1 MKKIIILA
9 VVFLVNAV
17 YSQAFK
23 GKEDLKLQIGSAI
36 VDGGSGL
43 NFSLDKGL
51 GDNISA
57 GISTSY
63 LLGVTEVAGFD
74 ADALDKFDIK
84 GRFNIHLSDIIK
96 LGDNFDVYPGI
107 NLGIK
112 NLGLHTGVRYFLNNG
127 LGLYTEFDFPIAKFE
142 KDITYQYFN
151 AFKVH
156 IGVSLNL

>member
-1 MKKIIILA
+1 MKKIIILLT
-9 VVFLVNAV
+9 VLSLNTVL
-17 YSQAFK
+17 SQAFK
-23 GKEDLKLQIGSAI
+23 GKEDFKLQIGAAL
-36 VDGGSGL
+36 VNKGAGL

-63 LLGVTEVAGFD
+63 LLGVTEVAGFE

-112 NLGLHTGVRYFLNNG
+112 NLGLHTGARYFLNNG
-127 LGLYTEFDFPIAKFE
+127 LGLYTEFDFPISKFE
-142 KDITYQYFN
+142 KNITYQYFN
-151 AFKVH
+151 SFKVH
-156 IGVSLNL
+156 IGVTLNL

>member
-1 MKKIIILA
+1 MKKILIIATIFTLNT
-9 VVFLVNAV
+9 VFG
-17 YSQAFK
+17 QAFK
-23 GKEDLKLQIGSAI
+23 GKEDLKLQIGAALM
-36 VDGGSGL
+36 DGGSGL

-63 LLGVTEVAGFD
+63 LLGVTEVAGLE
-74 ADALDKFDIK
+74 ADALDRFDIK

-96 LGDNFDVYPGI
+96 LGDHFDVYPGI

-127 LGLYTEFDFPIAKFE
+127 LGLYTEFDFPISKFE
-142 KDITYQYFN
+142 KNITYQYFN

>member
-1 MKKIIILA
+1 MKKTIVLIAL
-9 VVFLVNAV
+9 LSLNAV
-17 YSQAFK
+17 LSQAFK
-23 GKEDLKLQIGSAI
+23 GKDDFKLQIGAALM
-36 VDGGSGL
+36 DGGTGL

-63 LLGVTEVAGFD
+63 LLGVTEIAGFE

-84 GRFNIHLSDIIK
+84 GRFNIHLSDVLK
-96 LGDNFDVYPGI
+96 FGENFDVYPGI

-112 NLGLHTGVRYFLNNG
+112 NLGLHTGARYFLNNG

-142 KDITYQYFN
+142 NNTYDYYN
-151 AFKVH
+151 RFKVH
-156 IGVSLNL
+156 IGVTLNL